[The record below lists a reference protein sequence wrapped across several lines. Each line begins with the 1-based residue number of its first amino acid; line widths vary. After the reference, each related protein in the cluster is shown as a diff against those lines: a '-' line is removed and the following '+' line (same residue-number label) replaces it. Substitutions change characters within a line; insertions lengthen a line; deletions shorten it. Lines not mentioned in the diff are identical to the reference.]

1 MYDKKPQL
9 NVTKGVFLNT
19 LQPCI
24 VLHLKM
30 EVVHSENIKVPNS
43 VIVSGLSGTKV
54 DEEVFDYLKQF
65 GSISRSIEITIPD
78 SEHINQVIVEYT
90 YGDAVEALEHSLPL
104 DRQCTAN
111 PNIIHH
117 IASLSS
123 VYSSEKGSVATST
136 FLSELKNLAKLSG
149 KSFEDVLKEELGR
162 ITESIGK
169 CEPTIG
175 SNIPKGLVP
184 ASPLKETVEM
194 PSSAHEPLYCVGAER
209 EPDYCPEPNSSSYGQ
224 PHKEPKVSLS
234 SAERAMHSFQLSPDQ
249 LSTPEVQRVVVEHI
263 VKSTEIAT
271 QLQSAVRLK
280 PFSGRVPCPN
290 HEIDYDTWRCSLEFY
305 MTDASLSD
313 GILVRKIV
321 DSLLPPA
328 ANVVKPLGLKAT
340 PKAYLDLL
348 DSAYATVED
357 GDELFVK
364 FLNTN
369 QNSGEKPSSYLQ
381 RLQIALNTVLK
392 KKVIPDSDA
401 NRQLLKQFCRG
412 CWNNNIIATLQLEQ
426 KKDNPPTFTQLLLL
440 LRTEEDRIAAKDS
453 RMKQHLGLAKAK
465 AQSNAQVTFTSEADF
480 DVTKPVD
487 GSSLTVNQ
495 LQKQIAGLQAQLAAL
510 TTSKREVSG
519 KVKLTK
525 EKKLK
530 SSENPTPKKQA
541 SADTAG
547 VSKRPK
553 PWYCFRCGEDGH
565 IASGCDN
572 PSNPALVSAKRKEL
586 QKKREVWE
594 KEESMAKQK
603 SSTPLN

>member
-1 MYDKKPQL
+1 
-9 NVTKGVFLNT
+9 
-19 LQPCI
+19 
-24 VLHLKM
+24 
-30 EVVHSENIKVPNS
+30 
-43 VIVSGLSGTKV
+43 
-54 DEEVFDYLKQF
+54 
-65 GSISRSIEITIPD
+65 
-78 SEHINQVIVEYT
+78 
-90 YGDAVEALEHSLPL
+90 
-104 DRQCTAN
+104 
-111 PNIIHH
+111 
-117 IASLSS
+117 
-123 VYSSEKGSVATST
+123 
-136 FLSELKNLAKLSG
+136 
-149 KSFEDVLKEELGR
+149 
-162 ITESIGK
+162 
-169 CEPTIG
+169 
-175 SNIPKGLVP
+175 
-184 ASPLKETVEM
+184 
-194 PSSAHEPLYCVGAER
+194 
-209 EPDYCPEPNSSSYGQ
+209 
-224 PHKEPKVSLS
+224 
-234 SAERAMHSFQLSPDQ
+234 MHSFQLSPDQ

-290 HEIDYDTWRCSLEFY
+290 HEIDYDTWCSSLEFY

-381 RLQIALNTVLK
+381 HLQIALNTVLK

-453 RMKQHLGLAKAK
+453 RMKQHLGFAKAK

-480 DVTKPVD
+480 DVNKPVD

-530 SSENPTPKKQA
+530 SSENPTLKKQA
-541 SADTAG
+541 PADTAG

-572 PSNPALVSAKRKEL
+572 PPNPALVSVKRKEL

-594 KEESMAKQK
+594 KEENVAKQK